1 MCYARGS
8 ARSRASLPV
17 RNVSSCCTLRFAVV
31 LLTRAR
37 ARARPQNSGSKGS
50 DNSKQSGSSYKEN
63 TGSKGSGNSKQSGL
77 SYEESEAA
85 ESEADGSDSGNSG
98 SSSGKGSSD
107 RGSSDRGSSDRGSDL
122 TNNDKFSASST
133 APYSSDR
140 GARLRS
146 VPAKG
151 RSPEHDV
158 EDVSME
164 MLRSDSCLGAC
175 SSASALLS
183 MPMT

>member
-1 MCYARGS
+1 M
-8 ARSRASLPV
+8 
-17 RNVSSCCTLRFAVV
+17 
-31 LLTRAR
+31 LTHAR
-37 ARARPQNSGSKGS
+37 ARARPQNSGSEGS
-50 DNSKQSGSSYKEN
+50 NNG
-63 TGSKGSGNSKQSGL
+63 KQSGL